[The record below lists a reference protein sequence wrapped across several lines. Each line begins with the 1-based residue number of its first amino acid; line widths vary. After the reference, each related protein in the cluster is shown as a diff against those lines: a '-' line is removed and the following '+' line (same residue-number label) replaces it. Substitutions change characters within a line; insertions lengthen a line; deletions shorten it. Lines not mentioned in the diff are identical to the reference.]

1 MKEEVK
7 RWLELAERDFE
18 SARNN
23 FGGGDYYV
31 ASLLCQQS
39 VEKGLKALY
48 LKKFKEIKKI
58 HNLVILA
65 EELKLPKKLVDI
77 CDKLNP
83 IYIETRY
90 PDVSGELPHKKYTE
104 DRSQEDIKAAE
115 KVLKWLKRK
124 I

>member
-7 RWLELAERDFE
+7 RWWKLAERDFK
-18 SARNN
+18 SAKNN
-23 FGGGDYYV
+23 FNSGDYYV

-65 EELKLPKKLVDI
+65 KDLKLPKNLVDM

-83 IYIETRY
+83 VYIETRY
-90 PDVSGELPHKKYTE
+90 PDVGGELPYKKYTR
-104 DRSQEDIKAAE
+104 DKSQDDINVAE
-115 KVLKWLKRK
+115 KILKWLKKK